1 MDVST
6 RTPEGLPS
14 RCPICGKDVII
25 NPSLPPGDAPCPHCG
40 SLLWCTLGH
49 SPILDPLIAQV
60 GFVHFRAA
68 LPDLKAMN
76 KAAVF
81 RMLIKSLIVADEI
94 PREDEDGV
102 VDSLLKREQI
112 GSTGIGRGVAVPHA
126 TNPAVSRLTGVFAR
140 SQDGIDFDSRDGE
153 PVHRLVLLLSPSDR
167 PGEHLRAL
175 ESISRLLRAG

>member
-1 MDVST
+1 MDIST

-25 NPSLPPGDAPCPHCG
+25 NPSVPPGDAPCPHCG
-40 SLLWCTLGH
+40 SLLWFTLGH

-60 GFVHFRAA
+60 GFVQFRAV
-68 LPDLKAMN
+68 LTDLKVTDKTTA
-76 KAAVF
+76 F
-81 RMLIKSLIVADEI
+81 RTLIKSLIVADEI
-94 PREDEDGV
+94 PRENEDGV

-126 TNPAVSRLTGVFAR
+126 THPAVSRLTGVFAR
-140 SQDGIDFDSRDGE
+140 RREGIDFESRDGE

-175 ESISRLLRAG
+175 ESISRLLREG